1 MPKERID
8 ILNNDWFY
16 SKYLDIIL
24 VIKYIFVSMVGVAKK
39 RVNQTEMIQTR
50 VLQVEYSI
58 NILNTGFKDFQHPER
73 GKNKIRG
80 FFP

>member
-24 VIKYIFVSMVGVAKK
+24 VIKYIFVSMVVVAKK
-39 RVNQTEMIQTR
+39 RVNQTEMRQTR

-58 NILNTGFKDFQHPER
+58 NILNTGFKDFKHPER

>member
-39 RVNQTEMIQTR
+39 KSKPNRNDTNPCFTSGIF
-50 VLQVEYSI
+50 Y
-58 NILNTGFKDFQHPER
+58 QHP
-73 GKNKIRG
+73 
-80 FFP
+80 